1 MASISQGA
9 TVRPVNPI
17 AGRNGLVDRYFYFAM
32 SVLLAAIVVWGF
44 SRTVDHNL
52 VRAAP
57 ARPLL
62 LWIHG
67 AAFSAWVAFYIF
79 QSALVRTRNVKWH
92 RFFGWFGTGL
102 AAFMIPLGLTIAV
115 IMTRFDM
122 QVLKQTGIETF
133 LAIPFFDMLAF
144 GLLVGLAIYWRKQ
157 PELHRR
163 LLFIATCG
171 LMDAPF
177 GRFDTLFNHNLYYLC
192 LDGVMLLGLAR
203 DLMVNRSIHK
213 VYRIVLP
220 PLWAAQALTVY
231 LYAGSPAWWLR
242 ITKAIVG

>member
-1 MASISQGA
+1 MASISQG
-9 TVRPVNPI
+9 TIVRPINPVT
-17 AGRNGLVDRYFYFAM
+17 GRNGLVDRYFYFAM
-32 SVLLAAIVVWGF
+32 SLLLASIVVWGF
-44 SRTVDHNL
+44 SRSVDHNL
-52 VRAAP
+52 IHAAP

-67 AAFSAWVAFYIF
+67 AAFSAWVVFYIF

-102 AAFMIPLGLTIAV
+102 AAVMVPLGVTIAV
-115 IMTRFDM
+115 IMARFDLH
-122 QVLKQTGIETF
+122 VLHETGIETF

-144 GLLVGLAIYWRKQ
+144 SLFVGLAIYWRKQ

-171 LMDAPF
+171 LMDAAF
-177 GRFDTLFNHNLYYLC
+177 GRVEYIFNHNLYFLC
-192 LDGVMLLGLAR
+192 LDGVILLGVLR
-203 DLMVNRSIHK
+203 DLVVNRSINK
-213 VYRIVLP
+213 VYRVVLP
-220 PLWAAQALTVY
+220 PLWVAQALTVY
-231 LYAGSPAWWLR
+231 LYAGSPAWWLK

>member
-1 MASISQGA
+1 MASISQG
-9 TVRPVNPI
+9 TMVRPINPVT
-17 AGRNGLVDRYFYFAM
+17 GRNGLVARYFYFAM
-32 SVLLAAIVVWGF
+32 SLLLAAIVVWGF
-44 SRTVDHNL
+44 SRSVDHNL
-52 VRAAP
+52 IHAAP

-67 AAFSAWVAFYIF
+67 AAFSAWVVFYIF

-102 AAFMIPLGLTIAV
+102 AALMVPLGVTIAV
-115 IMTRFDM
+115 IMARFDVH
-122 QVLKQTGIETF
+122 VLHEAGIETF

-144 GLLVGLAIYWRKQ
+144 SLFVGLAIYWRKQ

-171 LMDAPF
+171 LMDAAC
-177 GRFDTLFNHNLYYLC
+177 GRVEYFFNHNLYFLC
-192 LDGVMLLGLAR
+192 LDGVILLGVVR
-203 DLMVNRSIHK
+203 DLVVNRSSHK
-213 VYRIVLP
+213 VYRVVLP
-220 PLWAAQALTVY
+220 PLWIAQALTVY
-231 LYAGSPAWWLR
+231 LYAGSPTWWLR

>member
-1 MASISQGA
+1 MASISQE
-9 TVRPVNPI
+9 TLSRPINPI
-17 AGRNGLVDRYFYFAM
+17 TGRNGLVDRYFYFAI
-32 SVLLAAIVVWGF
+32 SLLLAAIVVFGF
-44 SRTVDHNL
+44 SRTVGDHL
-52 VRAAP
+52 LHAAP

-67 AAFSAWVAFYIF
+67 AAFSAWVVFYIF

-102 AAFMIPLGLTIAV
+102 AAFMIPLGVIIAV
-115 IMTRFDM
+115 IMARFN
-122 QVLKQTGIETF
+122 VHILHETGIETF

-144 GLLVGLAIYWRKQ
+144 SLFVGFAIYWRKQ

-171 LMDAPF
+171 LMDAAF
-177 GRFDTLFNHNLYYLC
+177 GRFDTIFNHNLYYLC
-192 LDGVMLLGLAR
+192 LDGVMLLGVVR
-203 DLMVNRSIHK
+203 DLLVNRSVHK
-213 VYRIVLP
+213 LYRVVLP
-220 PLWAAQALTVY
+220 PLWIAQALTIY

-242 ITKAIVG
+242 LTRSIVG

>member
-1 MASISQGA
+1 MASILQG
-9 TVRPVNPI
+9 TMVRPANSVT
-17 AGRNGLVDRYFYFAM
+17 GRNGLVDRYFYFAM
-32 SVLLAAIVVWGF
+32 SLQLAAIVVIGF
-44 SRTVDHNL
+44 SRTVDDHL
-52 VRAAP
+52 LHAAP

-67 AAFSAWVAFYIF
+67 AAFSAWVVFYIF
-79 QSALVRTRNVKWH
+79 QSTLVRTRNVKWH

-102 AAFMIPLGLTIAV
+102 AAVMVPLGFIVAI
-115 IMTRFDM
+115 IMSRFDIH
-122 QVLKQTGIETF
+122 VLKQSGIETF

-144 GLLVGLAIYWRKQ
+144 GLCVGLAIYWRKQ

-177 GRFDTLFNHNLYYLC
+177 GRFDTIFNHNLYYLC
-192 LDGVMLLGLAR
+192 LDGVMLLGVVR
-203 DLMVNRSIHK
+203 DLVVNRSIHK
-213 VYRIVLP
+213 VYRVALP
-220 PLWAAQALTVY
+220 ALWAAQALTVY

-242 ITKAIVG
+242 LTRAIVG